1 MPCVTCCTYCSVA
14 LLHPPTLSFL
24 LGAHC
29 CSEEALWQEAWCEA
43 CPQYVQHAHLNHWH
57 PHDSAGHYA
66 AKDLWNAAQWEKF
79 SL

>member
-1 MPCVTCCTYCSVA
+1 MTCVTCCIHCSIA
-14 LLHPPTLSFL
+14 LLHPPILSL
-24 LGAHC
+24 LSGAHC

-43 CPQYVQHAHLNHWH
+43 CPQYVQHPYFNHWH
-57 PHDSAGHYA
+57 PYDSADHYA